1 VASKG
6 SFSLRDKPVYS
17 TKTTPHETED
27 DREAEKPLSTGPIKM
42 RLETKGRGGKTVT
55 VLFNLPLTGAEAA
68 LLTKDLQGAF
78 GVGGTFKD
86 GTIELRGDLRAK
98 VEAYALK
105 KNLKVVR
112 AGG

>member
-1 VASKG
+1 MA
-6 SFSLRDKPVYS
+6 DKPVYS
-17 TKTTPHETED
+17 TKHISTDTQD
-27 DREAEKPLSTGPIKM
+27 DRGATKPLSAGPIKM

-55 VLFNLPLTGAEAA
+55 VLFNLPLTESQAVA
-68 LLTKDLQGAF
+68 LTKDLQGAF

-86 GTIELRGDLRAK
+86 GTIELRGDLRSK